1 MIINTNPGAAMAA
14 RILGESSSALQKS
27 LSRLSS
33 GSRIASPSDDA
44 AGTGVAMKFG
54 AQINRIQAAK
64 DNVGNAISFSQTQD
78 GFLSKVGDALDRMS
92 ELAMLAQDE
101 TKTDQDRALYHKEY
115 DKLDDFITAIKS
127 KTFNGVNL
135 FQSGAMTVTV
145 ASDGTTFGASGIS
158 LAKIGSSSSIATHSG
173 VASSASAAAS
183 VTILRAAITALASDK
198 ATVGANMSRLE
209 SETCPFLC
217 SKTTC
222 RLLVAALR
230 MWMWLKKVPTS
241 LASRSWCSPE
251 RPCSLKLMCCHNRHF
266 DSSANLGQGRPFK
279 NQNQN

>member
-33 GSRIASPSDDA
+33 GSKIASPSDDA

-101 TKTDQDRALYHKEY
+101 TKTDQDRALYNKEY

-127 KTFNGVNL
+127 KSFNGVNL

-158 LAKIGSSSSIATHSG
+158 LAKVGSGTSVATSG
-173 VASSASAAAS
+173 VSTSASAAAS
-183 VTILRAAITALASDK
+183 VTILRAAITALASDR

-209 SETCPFLC
+209 SE
-217 SKTTC
+217 STTLSVLKDNMSAA
-222 RLLVAALR
+222 RSRIADVDVAQESANFARQQILVQSGTAMLAQANVLPQSALR
-230 MWMWLKKVPTS
+230 LI
-241 LASRSWCSPE
+241 
-251 RPCSLKLMCCHNRHF
+251 
-266 DSSANLGQGRPFK
+266 G
-279 NQNQN
+279 